1 MAAYLVVDIANVRDE
16 RRYAQYKAEVSPGLI
31 AAGGTYLARGGAIE
45 VLEGDWQPNRIV
57 LVRFDSSAAARRW
70 WESGDYA
77 SLRRLRQES
86 TRTNMLIV
94 DGVAEEC
101 EQ

>member
-1 MAAYLVVDIANVRDE
+1 MAAYLVVDIADIRDE
-16 RRYAQYKAEVSPGLI
+16 RRYVQYKAEVSPGLA

-45 VLEGDWQPNRIV
+45 VLEGDWRPNRIV
-57 LVRFDSSAAARRW
+57 LVRFDSGAAARRW
-70 WESGDYA
+70 WESSDYA

-86 TRTNMLIV
+86 TRTHMLIV
-94 DGVAEEC
+94 DGVAEED